1 MTHPWPVVDVMSF
14 CNGTGSAAQLARPP
28 ILDSS
33 ASLSCGIDGAHFILP
48 DQRLFA
54 RAVSGRRIPPQGEED
69 AERRYRSKGKARLT
83 NPKEGNTRQTRSV
96 ANKSSRNALGVQ
108 KIHGKAA
115 SRLSGA
121 SRANNQEAGKLTGKT
136 ERGQDGRVLTRHGAK
151 FRLQNEADANTQC
164 GSASPG
170 FDDDVNDDNIS
181 DDNISDDNDGAD
193 DDDNYE
199 DDDDWNA
206 SS

>member
-1 MTHPWPVVDVMSF
+1 MTHPWPVFDVMSF
-14 CNGTGSAAQLARPP
+14 GNGTGSAAQLARPP
-28 ILDSS
+28 IRDSS

-54 RAVSGRRIPPQGEED
+54 RAVSGRRIPHQGEEV
-69 AERRYRSKGKARLT
+69 AERRYRSKGKERLT
-83 NPKEGNTRQTRSV
+83 NPKEGNTRQTRSA

-121 SRANNQEAGKLTGKT
+121 SRAINQEAGKLIGKT
-136 ERGQDGRVLTRHGAK
+136 ERGQDRRVLTRHGAK
-151 FRLQNEADANTQC
+151 FRLRNEADANTQC

-170 FDDDVNDDNIS
+170 FDDDVNEDNL
-181 DDNISDDNDGAD
+181 SDDNDGAD

-199 DDDDWNA
+199 DDDDGNA